1 MTESQDLLITTLE
14 FLAAV
19 VVLFTTI
26 AVIYMTLKLIKKMTN
41 IRMPRLRL
49 PRLKLPKLPKRKK
62 IEKKQERRTE
72 NMSKEA
78 KEGTTFNDVFMFM
91 IAVPLVLLW
100 VGFAGFVIH
109 SGLGKPEVLENIEAY
124 TTLIAIL
131 GGPALL
137 IIKDAL
143 DVWKQEQAEKTAF
156 YKIKAQSVIDY
167 NESTQKQRQMIEQK
181 AQEQAHKVESEMTA
195 SKTEGITLP
204 IKGKK

>member
-1 MTESQDLLITTLE
+1 MLAIAMGALGVTLIIIVMLRI
-14 FLAAV
+14 LQRM
-19 VVLFTTI
+19 I
-26 AVIYMTLKLIKKMTN
+26 AF
-41 IRMPRLRL
+41 PFS
-49 PRLKLPKLPKRKK
+49 LKLPNIKLPKKIKK
-62 IEKKQERRTE
+62 PKSTKQRRTE
-72 NMSKEA
+72 RMSKDNA
-78 KEGTTFNDVFMFM
+78 SEGVTFNDIFMFM

-109 SGLGKPEVLENIEAY
+109 SGLNDNSVLDQIEAY

-156 YKIKAQSVIDY
+156 YKIKAQAVIDY
-167 NESTQKQRQMIEQK
+167 NDATQKQMQMIEAK
-181 AQEQAHKVESEMTA
+181 AQGQAHKIESEITD

>member
-1 MTESQDLLITTLE
+1 MIVELLTNIAL
-14 FLAAV
+14 LLAV
-19 VVLFTTI
+19 VAAILAIVVVSTAIVYF
-26 AVIYMTLKLIKKMTN
+26 MR
-41 IRMPRLRL
+41 RMFRMF
-49 PRLKLPKLPKRKK
+49 PKLPSLKIPEVKK
-62 IEKKQERRTE
+62 IQKERRTE

-78 KEGTTFNDVFMFM
+78 SEGITFNDIFMFM

-109 SGLGKPEVLENIEAY
+109 TGLNNSAVLENIEAY

-156 YKIKAQSVIDY
+156 YKVKAQAVIDY
-167 NESTQKQRQMIEQK
+167 NDASQKQAQMFEAK
-181 AQEQAHKVESEMTA
+181 AQEQEHKLES
-195 SKTEGITLP
+195 GITLSAKP
-204 IKGKK
+204 AKKKSV

>member
-1 MTESQDLLITTLE
+1 MVD
-14 FLAAV
+14 
-19 VVLFTTI
+19 TI
-26 AVIYMTLKLIKKMTN
+26 TN
-41 IRMPRLRL
+41 ILLMVIITLLAVTATTFIILMITYIRKLLSGIKIPTI
-49 PRLKLPKLPKRKK
+49 KLPK
-62 IEKKQERRTE
+62 KKQAKKERRTE

-78 KEGTTFNDVFMFM
+78 REGVTFNDIFMFM

-109 SGLGKPEVLENIEAY
+109 TGLNNSAVLENIEAY

-156 YKIKAQSVIDY
+156 YKVKAQAVIDY
-167 NESTQKQRQMIEQK
+167 NDTVLKQAQDIESKQQD
-181 AQEQAHKVESEMTA
+181 QEHKMES
-195 SKTEGITLP
+195 
-204 IKGKK
+204 KK